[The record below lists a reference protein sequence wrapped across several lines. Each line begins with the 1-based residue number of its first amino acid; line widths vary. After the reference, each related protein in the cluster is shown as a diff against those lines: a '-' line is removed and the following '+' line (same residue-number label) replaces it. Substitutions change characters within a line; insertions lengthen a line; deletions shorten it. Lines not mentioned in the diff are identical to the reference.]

1 MSLEERGA
9 EKMSA
14 VSRLAD
20 GLKSLATWHAK
31 PLPEPEPVYGAPR
44 APTGL
49 FNSLSVERQKAVL
62 RFNGPQ
68 DHGDPDFYRDGAR

>member
-1 MSLEERGA
+1 MKTA
-9 EKMSA
+9 
-14 VSRLAD
+14 SRLANR
-20 GLKSLATWHAK
+20 LRNLVTWHAK
-31 PLPEPEPVYGAPR
+31 VLPEPEPVYGAPR

-68 DHGDPDFYRDGAR
+68 DHGDPAFRHDGAR